1 MGRRNQLEREVRLDN
16 RGASQSLKPIM
27 SSTELVGPT
36 AFPESRERGFPI
48 PKDELAAFL
57 VPFTRHGA
65 GF

>member
-1 MGRRNQLEREVRLDN
+1 MKM
-16 RGASQSLKPIM
+16 ASPA
-27 SSTELVGPT
+27 
-36 AFPESRERGFPI
+36 AFPNSRKRGFPI

>member
-1 MGRRNQLEREVRLDN
+1 MKKV
-16 RGASQSLKPIM
+16 SPY
-27 SSTELVGPT
+27 V
-36 AFPESRERGFPI
+36 FPNSRKRGFPI